1 MPTVLCALTPDMVVQ
16 RSVVECNACIY
27 RLRCI
32 ERERQLHFAGAPV
45 VFADER
51 VLCAAVEDT
60 KAYHDV
66 IK

>member
-1 MPTVLCALTPDMVVQ
+1 MVVQ
-16 RSVVECNACIY
+16 RSVGDCNACIY

-32 ERERQLHFAGAPV
+32 ERERQLHFAGAPA
-45 VFADER
+45 VFADEH

-60 KAYHDV
+60 KAYRDV